1 MNKKIATALALLFM
15 AMFASCKDRDKEP
28 MPTACEQ
35 IEGVWR
41 GVDYPKN
48 VYSFSDGTAWTK
60 FVSFGVIISHID
72 YAYTCDGDTLTI
84 VNIVSGA
91 RSQMIASFPTDS
103 TACLGDKVQ
112 IQIVRFK

>member
-1 MNKKIATALALLFM
+1 MNKIAAAILCLCLCL
-15 AMFASCKDRDKEP
+15 FASCKDRDKEP
-28 MPTACEQ
+28 MLTACEQ

-60 FVSFGVIISHID
+60 FVSFGVIITHID
-72 YAYTCDGDTLTI
+72 YAYTCEGDTITL

-91 RSQMIASFPTDS
+91 RSRMAVSFPTDS
-103 TACLGDKVQ
+103 TAVMGDKVR
-112 IQIVRFK
+112 IEIVKFK